1 MKKFIKQIL
10 MYLSLGIGVAV
21 IGVLLIPAGVLVL
34 LVSIV
39 WRATDRLVRL
49 LSIVGDVETS

>member
-1 MKKFIKQIL
+1 MKKFIKQVL

>member
-1 MKKFIKQIL
+1 MKKFMKQVL

-39 WRATDRLVRL
+39 WRATDKLVRL
-49 LSIVGDVETS
+49 LSIMGDVGTS

>member
-1 MKKFIKQIL
+1 MKKFMKQVL

-39 WRATDRLVRL
+39 WRATDKLVRL
-49 LSIVGDVETS
+49 LSIMGDMETS

>member
-1 MKKFIKQIL
+1 MKKIIKQVL
-10 MYLSLGIGVAV
+10 MYLSLGIGVSV

>member
-1 MKKFIKQIL
+1 MKKFIKQVL

-39 WRATDRLVRL
+39 WRATDKLVRL
-49 LSIVGDVETS
+49 LSIMGDVGTS

>member
-1 MKKFIKQIL
+1 MKKFIKQVL

-21 IGVLLIPAGVLVL
+21 IGLLLIPAGVLVL

-39 WRATDRLVRL
+39 WRTTDKLVRL
-49 LSIVGDVETS
+49 LSIMGDVETP